1 MLARYYM
8 MFIKQIFYPYYNKIL
23 TMINS
28 LKFYIILIFSFTI
41 TSQSYVFADNKS
53 LNKDEI
59 INKTREISQNV
70 RCLVCRNQSI
80 DESNS
85 ELAKDLRV
93 LIKGK
98 IIDGLSDKEIYNYL
112 SNRYG
117 DYILLNP
124 PFKTN
129 TILLWLLPFLI
140 LISGCFVMFKFLK
153 K

>member
-1 MLARYYM
+1 MPARYYM

-23 TMINS
+23 TMINT
-28 LKFYIILIFSFTI
+28 LKFYIILIFSFII

>member
-23 TMINS
+23 TMINT
-28 LKFYIILIFSFTI
+28 LKFYIILIFSFII

>member
-23 TMINS
+23 TMINN
-28 LKFYIILIFSFTI
+28 LKFYIILIFSFMI

-59 INKTREISQNV
+59 INKTREISQNI

-93 LIKGK
+93 LIKEK

>member
-1 MLARYYM
+1 M

-23 TMINS
+23 TMINN
-28 LKFYIILIFSFTI
+28 LKFYIILIFSFII

-59 INKTREISQNV
+59 INKTREISQNI

-93 LIKGK
+93 LIKRK

>member
-1 MLARYYM
+1 M
-8 MFIKQIFYPYYNKIL
+8 IKKINLQIIL
-23 TMINS
+23 LFSFLLLPQFFVIADNNS
-28 LKFYIILIFSFTI
+28 LRSLEI
-41 TSQSYVFADNKS
+41 T
-53 LNKDEI
+53 
-59 INKTREISQNV
+59 NKTREISQNI

>member
-23 TMINS
+23 TMINI
-28 LKFYIILIFSFTI
+28 LKFYIILIFSFMI

-98 IIDGLSDKEIYNYL
+98 IIDGISDKEIYNYL

>member
-23 TMINS
+23 TMINN
-28 LKFYIILIFSFTI
+28 LKFYIILIFSFMI

-59 INKTREISQNV
+59 INKTREISQNI

-93 LIKGK
+93 LIKRK

>member
-23 TMINS
+23 TMINI
-28 LKFYIILIFSFTI
+28 LKFYIILIFSFII

-59 INKTREISQNV
+59 INKTREISQNI

-93 LIKGK
+93 LIKEK

>member
-23 TMINS
+23 TMINN
-28 LKFYIILIFSFTI
+28 LKFYIILIFSFMI

>member
-23 TMINS
+23 TMINI
-28 LKFYIILIFSFTI
+28 LKFYIILIFSFII

-59 INKTREISQNV
+59 INKTREISQNI
-70 RCLVCRNQSI
+70 RCLVCRNQGI

-93 LIKGK
+93 LIKRK

>member
-23 TMINS
+23 TMINN

-59 INKTREISQNV
+59 INKTREISQNI

-140 LISGCFVMFKFLK
+140 LISGCFVMIKFLK

>member
-23 TMINS
+23 TMINN
-28 LKFYIILIFSFTI
+28 LKFYIILIFSFMI

-59 INKTREISQNV
+59 INKTREISQNI

>member
-23 TMINS
+23 TMINN
-28 LKFYIILIFSFTI
+28 LKFYIILIFSFII

-59 INKTREISQNV
+59 INKTREISQNI

-93 LIKGK
+93 LIKEK

>member
-23 TMINS
+23 TMINI
-28 LKFYIILIFSFTI
+28 LKFYIILIFSFII

>member
-23 TMINS
+23 TMINI
-28 LKFYIILIFSFTI
+28 LKFYIILIFSFII

-140 LISGCFVMFKFLK
+140 LISGCFVMIKFLK

>member
-23 TMINS
+23 TMINI
-28 LKFYIILIFSFTI
+28 LKFYIILIFSFMI

-59 INKTREISQNV
+59 INKTREISQNI

-93 LIKGK
+93 LIKRK

>member
-23 TMINS
+23 TMINI
-28 LKFYIILIFSFTI
+28 LKFYIILIFSFII

-59 INKTREISQNV
+59 INKTREISQNI

-93 LIKGK
+93 LIKRK

>member
-1 MLARYYM
+1 MPARYYM

-23 TMINS
+23 TMINI
-28 LKFYIILIFSFTI
+28 LKFYIILIFSFII

-93 LIKGK
+93 LIKRK

>member
-23 TMINS
+23 TMINI
-28 LKFYIILIFSFTI
+28 LKFYIILIFSFMI

>member
-23 TMINS
+23 TMINI
-28 LKFYIILIFSFTI
+28 LKFYMILIFSFMI
-41 TSQSYVFADNKS
+41 TPQSYVFADNQS

-59 INKTREISQNV
+59 INKTREISQNI

>member
-23 TMINS
+23 TMINN
-28 LKFYIILIFSFTI
+28 LKFYIILIFSFII

-59 INKTREISQNV
+59 INKTREISQNI

-93 LIKGK
+93 LIKRK

>member
-1 MLARYYM
+1 MPARYYM

-23 TMINS
+23 TMINI
-28 LKFYIILIFSFTI
+28 LKFYIILIFSFII

>member
-1 MLARYYM
+1 
-8 MFIKQIFYPYYNKIL
+8 
-23 TMINS
+23 MINN

-59 INKTREISQNV
+59 INKTREISQNI

-93 LIKGK
+93 LIKEKVTNGYN
-98 IIDGLSDKEIYNYL
+98 DQEIYNYL
-112 SNRYG
+112 SDRYG
-117 DYILLNP
+117 DYILLKP
-124 PFKTN
+124 PFKIN
-129 TILLWLLPFLI
+129 TVLLWLLPFLI
-140 LISGCFVMFKFLK
+140 LICGSFFVIRFFKK
-153 K
+153 

>member
-23 TMINS
+23 TMINI
-28 LKFYIILIFSFTI
+28 LKFYIILIFSFMI

-59 INKTREISQNV
+59 INKTREISQNI

-140 LISGCFVMFKFLK
+140 LISGYFVMFKFLK

>member
-23 TMINS
+23 TMINI
-28 LKFYIILIFSFTI
+28 LKFYIILIFSFMI

-59 INKTREISQNV
+59 INKTREISQNI

>member
-1 MLARYYM
+1 MIKKINLQIILLFSFLLLPQ
-8 MFIKQIFYPYYNKIL
+8 FIVIADN
-23 TMINS
+23 NS
-28 LKFYIILIFSFTI
+28 LSSLEI
-41 TSQSYVFADNKS
+41 T
-53 LNKDEI
+53 
-59 INKTREISQNV
+59 NKTREISQNI

-93 LIKGK
+93 LIKRK

>member
-23 TMINS
+23 TMINI
-28 LKFYIILIFSFTI
+28 LKFYIILIFSFMI

-59 INKTREISQNV
+59 INKTREISQNI

-93 LIKGK
+93 LIKEK